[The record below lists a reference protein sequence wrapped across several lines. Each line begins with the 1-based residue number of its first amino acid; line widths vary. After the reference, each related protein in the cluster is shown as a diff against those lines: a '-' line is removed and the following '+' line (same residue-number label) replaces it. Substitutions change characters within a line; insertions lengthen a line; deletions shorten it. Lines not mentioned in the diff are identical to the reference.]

1 MVSMEGELL
10 LKISDVH
17 HAFNLFLSELFMIS
31 DQRVSLQ
38 YNLRQTLYPCSIFIP
53 SLSPISPCQ
62 SINYGRAQHPIINL
76 PPSMPQ
82 WKSRNRTALK
92 HHPDSWRLNDLGE
105 MSSSLWAS
113 LSTPIKWSWSS
124 APPLP
129 PKILSVFSPQFS
141 SLQPIVFK
149 SSAHSFQ
156 VSPDTES
163 QEARRHFYHVGEKS
177 SVKTCSYGQEPPGEN
192 IKDNWILWGMGGGG
206 RNILSTKGNS
216 KLWALTTTKEKG
228 WQGAQWCRVH
238 LKSPLSTSTEC
249 FCIQYNWK
257 GRIRELCVF
266 FLKRCT
272 CVSSC

>member
-149 SSAHSFQ
+149 WAQTQNHRRLDGTFTTWVKRALWKHVLTGRSHLEKILKTTEYCGGWGVVGGTSYPPKGIQNCEHSQPRRRRAGREPSGVEYTWNLPSPPVQSAFVSSI
-156 VSPDTES
+156 TGKGELES
-163 QEARRHFYHVGEKS
+163 
-177 SVKTCSYGQEPPGEN
+177 
-192 IKDNWILWGMGGGG
+192 
-206 RNILSTKGNS
+206 
-216 KLWALTTTKEKG
+216 
-228 WQGAQWCRVH
+228 
-238 LKSPLSTSTEC
+238 
-249 FCIQYNWK
+249 
-257 GRIRELCVF
+257 CVF
-266 FLKRCT
+266 FF
-272 CVSSC
+272 